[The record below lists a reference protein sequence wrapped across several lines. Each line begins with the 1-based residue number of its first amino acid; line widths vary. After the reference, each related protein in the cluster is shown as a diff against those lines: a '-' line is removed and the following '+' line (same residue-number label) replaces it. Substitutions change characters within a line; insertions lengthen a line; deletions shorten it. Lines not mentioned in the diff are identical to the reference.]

1 MKRCFR
7 LTAALL
13 TGVILIVGIAQ
24 SVYSEQLGS
33 TRSTDSKY
41 VASLSKNEIAALKS
55 RESQNPQ
62 LLDTIAGEGDP
73 LVMTIEL
80 LVAVLGIIG
89 LLALTGTNVEKLTK
103 F

>member
-13 TGVILIVGIAQ
+13 TWVILIVGIAQ
-24 SVYSEQLGS
+24 SVYSEQWES
-33 TRSTDSKY
+33 KINTDSKY
-41 VASLSKNEIAALKS
+41 VASLSKNEIAVLKS
-55 RESQNPQ
+55 RENQNPQ
-62 LLDTIAGEGDP
+62 LLDTSAGEGDP
-73 LVMTIEL
+73 LLKTIEL

-89 LLALTGTNVEKLTK
+89 LLALTGTNVEKLTD